1 MLAATVLMLIV
12 SVYSIRVEEKQFFL
26 THVFDQFG
34 YLFMDQMGY
43 SEGKG
48 TAEFDISYHG
58 TLSNPNI
65 QPYVYIGLLNHAH
78 FSEF

>member
-1 MLAATVLMLIV
+1 
-12 SVYSIRVEEKQFFL
+12 
-26 THVFDQFG
+26 
-34 YLFMDQMGY
+34 MDQMGY

-58 TLSNPNI
+58 TLSNPNT

-78 FSEF
+78 FS